1 MCEMASLIPFNQ
13 IRQNTVN
20 FFMRKPAREL
30 WKTVTSLS
38 PAGIKKGRAKTRQ
51 SVLNLQKFYRIG
63 AGPIKVK
70 YPGLNAPLTVP
81 NDEPVMVMEKTKEEI
96 DAVEERLKNI
106 IATRPSK
113 KRMKEKLH
121 PLERG
126 FAGVR
131 VEGQK
136 LGPPPPIGDI
146 YFDDFQTY
154 CLQLRRTTNMTSYGR
169 QHTMS
174 ALIITGNGNGLGGYA
189 IGKAGLKHHIR
200 AIVNGMKMASR
211 KLVYVELLENRT
223 IYQDFYAEC
232 RGTRIFAQRRP
243 KDFGIVAH
251 PRLVKICEV
260 LGIKDLECKVMGST
274 RNYIALTHAFFIG
287 LLNQETHQQLAERKK
302 LHVVELSPHKR
313 YFPVKVASPLYSEL
327 RTERDIEPKE
337 KLLLND
343 FYGEGRLPVIKK
355 RVPFYA
361 NLPNHLAAEALKHR
375 FRNRDKSMI
384 RLMADDVVPRWTRDE
399 RRKWAEQKHQNMVN
413 GLVPLPKG
421 IGLSEILPKSVE
433 K

>member
-1 MCEMASLIPFNQ
+1 MASLIPFSQ

-70 YPGLNAPLTVP
+70 CPGLNAPLTMP
-81 NDEPVMVMEKTKEEI
+81 NDEPMAVMEKTKEEV

-113 KRMKEKLH
+113 KKVKEKLH

-126 FAGVR
+126 FAGTR

-146 YFDDFQTY
+146 CFDGFQTY

-174 ALIITGNGNGLGGYA
+174 ALIVTGNGNGLGGYA

-200 AIVNGMKMASR
+200 AVVDGMKMASR

-243 KDFGIVAH
+243 KDFGVVAH
-251 PRLVKICEV
+251 PRLMKICEV
-260 LGIKDLECKVMGST
+260 LGIKDLECKVVGST

-302 LHVVELSPHKR
+302 LHVVELSPHRR
-313 YFPVKVASPLYSEL
+313 YFPVKVASPLQSEL
-327 RTERDIEPKE
+327 RTERDVEPKE

-343 FYGEGRLPVIKK
+343 FYGEGRLPLIKK
-355 RVPFYA
+355 QVPFYA

-384 RLMADDVVPRWTRDE
+384 RLMADDVIPRWTRDE
-399 RRKWAEQKHQNMVN
+399 RRKWAERKYQDMIN

-421 IGLSEILPKSVE
+421 IGLSGILPKSE
-433 K
+433 KR

>member
-1 MCEMASLIPFNQ
+1 MASLIPFSQ
-13 IRQNTVN
+13 IRHNTVN

-63 AGPIKVK
+63 AGPIKIK
-70 YPGLNAPLTVP
+70 YPGLNAPVTVP
-81 NDEPVMVMEKTKEEI
+81 NDEPMVVMEKTKEEI

-113 KRMKEKLH
+113 KRVVEKLH

-126 FAGVR
+126 FAGTR
-131 VEGQK
+131 IEGQK
-136 LGPPPPIGDI
+136 LGSPPPVDDI
-146 YFDDFQTY
+146 HFDDFQTY

-200 AIVNGMKMASR
+200 AVVNGMKMASR

-243 KDFGIVAH
+243 KGFGVVAH
-251 PRLVKICEV
+251 PRIMKICEV
-260 LGIKDLECKVMGST
+260 IGIKDLECKVVGST
-274 RNYIALTHAFFIG
+274 RNYIALTHAFFVG
-287 LLNQETHQQLAERKK
+287 LLNQETHQQLAGRKK
-302 LHVVELSPHKR
+302 LHVVELSPHRR
-313 YFPVKVASPLYSEL
+313 YFPVKVASPLQSEL

-343 FYGEGRLPVIKK
+343 FYGEGRLPLIKK

-361 NLPNHLAAEALKHR
+361 NLPNHLLAEALKHR

-384 RLMADDVVPRWTRDE
+384 RLMADDVILRWTRDA
-399 RRKWAEQKHQNMVN
+399 RRKWAEEKHQDMIN
-413 GLVPLPKG
+413 GLIPLPKG
-421 IGLSEILPKSVE
+421 IGLSDILSKSEE